1 MSEEIKKL
9 EPKVVWKHFYSLTRV
24 PRPSKHEEKIQ
35 QFILQFGDDLGLETL
50 RDKVGNIII
59 RKPAT
64 PGMEDRKGI
73 ILQAH
78 LDMVPQKNEATRH
91 DFENDPIITEID
103 GEWLKAKGTTL
114 GSDNG
119 IGVASI
125 MAVLESRDI
134 PHGPIEALLTCDEE
148 TGMTG
153 ANGLKPGLLHGE
165 ILLNLDS
172 EDEGELYI
180 GCAGGV
186 DVTAD
191 FNYQEVEV
199 PPFFIP
205 YRISLTGL
213 KGGHSGLDI
222 NLGRGN
228 ANKILNQFLFQSS
241 EKFGARLA
249 GFEGGNLRN
258 AIPREAFAV
267 VVIPESK
274 KDEFKA
280 FATAFEENAKT
291 MFLHADPGLMI
302 KVNSTIMPHHLID
315 EDTQNRLY
323 KALDELPN
331 GMISM
336 IKDMPEVVETSTNL
350 AIVKSKD
357 GKVFVACLL
366 RSSVDENKMKLAE
379 QMSGI
384 FKAAGASTEVTGE
397 YPGWKPDINSPILES
412 MKEVYRV
419 HFGKVPKVKV
429 IHAGLECGI
438 LGAQY
443 PHWDMISFGPTIRGP
458 HSPDEKV
465 HIESVGLFWEFLVET
480 LRKCPVKQRA

>member
-1 MSEEIKKL
+1 MSNEITSL
-9 EPKVVWKHFYSLTRV
+9 EPKALWKNFHSLTQV

-35 QFILQFGDDLGLETL
+35 QFMLQFGDDLGLETL

-64 PGMEDRKGI
+64 PGMEDRKGVV
-73 ILQAH
+73 LQAH
-78 LDMVPQKNEATRH
+78 LDMVPQKNTATKH
-91 DFENDPIITEID
+91 DFETDPILTVID
-103 GEWLKAKGTTL
+103 GEWVRAKGTTL

-119 IGVASI
+119 IGVAAI
-125 MAVLESRDI
+125 MTVLASKDI
-134 PHGPIEALLTCDEE
+134 AHGPIEALLTCDEE

-153 ANGLKPGLLHGE
+153 AEGLKPGVLHGE

-191 FNYQEVEV
+191 FTYKEVEV
-199 PPFFIP
+199 PPFYVP

-228 ANKILNQFLFQSS
+228 ANKILNQLILQAAARFDT
-241 EKFGARLA
+241 RLA
-249 GFEGGNLRN
+249 QFEGGNLRN
-258 AIPREAFAV
+258 AIPREAFATV
-267 VVIPESK
+267 VVPEAK
-274 KDEFKA
+274 KDAFKD
-280 FATAFEENAKT
+280 FVVEFEENAKL
-291 MFLHADPGLMI
+291 MFREADPGLMI
-302 KVNSTIMPHHLID
+302 TANSTKMPLHLID
-315 EDTQNRLY
+315 QDTQVKLQ
-323 KALDELPN
+323 KALDDAPN

-357 GKVFVACLL
+357 GNVFVACLL
-366 RSSVDENKMKLAE
+366 RSSVDANKMKLAE
-379 QMSGI
+379 QMDGI
-384 FKAAGASTEVTGE
+384 FKAAGAKTRIEGS
-397 YPGWKPDINSPILES
+397 YPGWKPNIHSPILET

-419 HFGKVPKVKV
+419 HFGKVPEVKV

-465 HIESVGLFWEFLVET
+465 HIASVGLFWEYLVET
-480 LRKCPVKQRA
+480 LKHCPTK

>member
-1 MSEEIKKL
+1 MSDEIKKL
-9 EPKVVWKHFYSLTRV
+9 EPKEVWKHFYALTQV
-24 PRPSKHEEKIQ
+24 PRPSKHEDKIQ
-35 QFILQFGDDLGLETL
+35 QFMLQFGDELGLETM

-78 LDMVPQKNEATRH
+78 LDMVPQKNSATNH
-91 DFENDPIITEID
+91 DFETDPITTVID
-103 GEWLKAKGTTL
+103 GEWVRAKGTTL

-125 MAVLESRDI
+125 MAVLESKEI
-134 PHGPIEALLTCDEE
+134 AHGPIEALLTCDEE

-191 FNYQEVEV
+191 FKFKEVEV
-199 PPFFIP
+199 PPFYVP
-205 YRISLTGL
+205 YKVSLTGL

-228 ANKILNQFLFQSS
+228 ANKILIELLKRAGD
-241 EKFGARLA
+241 KFGTRLA

-258 AIPREAFAV
+258 AIPREAFATV
-267 VVIPESK
+267 VLPESK
-274 KDEFKA
+274 KDAFKEFVA
-280 FATAFEENAKT
+280 DFEENAKT
-291 MFLHADPGLMI
+291 MFKEADPGLMI
-302 KVNSTIMPHHLID
+302 TVNTTRMPNHI
-315 EDTQNRLY
+315 
-323 KALDELPN
+323 LDENTQKNLYESLEILPN

-350 AIVKSKD
+350 AIVKTQNSV
-357 GKVFVACLL
+357 VFVACLL
-366 RSSVDENKMKLAE
+366 RSSVDDHKMKLAD

-384 FKAAGASTEVTGE
+384 FRNAGATATIAGE
-397 YPGWKPDINSPILES
+397 YPGWKPDIHSPILET

-419 HFGKVPKVKV
+419 HFGKIPQVKV

-465 HIESVGLFWEFLVET
+465 HIESVGLFWEFLMET
-480 LRKCPVKQRA
+480 LKKCPVK

>member
-1 MSEEIKKL
+1 MNNEIVNL
-9 EPKVVWKHFYSLTRV
+9 EPKAVWQNFYSLTQV

-35 QFILQFGDDLGLETL
+35 DFMLQFGDNLGLETF

-64 PGMEDRKGI
+64 PGLEDRKGI
-73 ILQAH
+73 ILQSH
-78 LDMVPQKNEATRH
+78 LDMVPQKNTATNH
-91 DFENDPIITEID
+91 DFETDPILTVID
-103 GEWLKAKGTTL
+103 GEWVKAKGTTL

-119 IGVASI
+119 IGVAAI
-125 MAVLESRDI
+125 MTILASKDI
-134 PHGPIEALLTCDEE
+134 PHGPVEALFTCDEE

-153 ANGLKPGLLHGE
+153 ANGIKPGMLKGD

-180 GCAGGV
+180 GCAGGI
-186 DVTAD
+186 DVTAE
-191 FNYQEVEV
+191 FTYKEVEV
-199 PPFFIP
+199 PPFYVP

-228 ANKILNQFLFQSS
+228 ANKILNQLLIQASH
-241 EKFGARLA
+241 KFGARLA
-249 GFEGGNLRN
+249 HFEGGNLRN
-258 AIPREAFAV
+258 AIPREAFAT

-274 KDEFKA
+274 KADFKD
-280 FATAFEENAKT
+280 FATSFEENAKT
-291 MFLHADPGLMI
+291 MFHEADPGLMI
-302 KVNSTIMPHHLID
+302 TINSTKMPFHIVD
-315 EDTQNRLY
+315 EDTQKRLY
-323 KALDELPN
+323 KALDEVPN

-357 GKVFVACLL
+357 GKIFIACLL
-366 RSSVDENKMKLAE
+366 RSSVDANKMKLSD
-379 QMSGI
+379 QMSAI
-384 FKAAGASTEVTGE
+384 FREAEAKTEVEGE
-397 YPGWKPDINSPILES
+397 YPGWKPNIQSPILEA
-412 MKEVYRV
+412 MKEVYRI
-419 HFGKVPKVKV
+419 HFGKVPAVKV

-465 HIESVGLFWEFLVET
+465 HIGSVGLFWEYLVET
-480 LRKCPVKQRA
+480 LKHCPVK

>member
-9 EPKVVWKHFYSLTRV
+9 EPKDLWNHFYSLTRV

-35 QFILQFGDDLGLETL
+35 QFMLQFGDEQGLETL

-78 LDMVPQKNEATRH
+78 LDMVPQKNSATNH
-91 DFENDPIITEID
+91 DFETDPINAVID
-103 GEWLKAKGTTL
+103 GEWVKAKGTTL

-119 IGVASI
+119 IGVAAI
-125 MAVLESRDI
+125 MSVLASKDI
-134 PHGPIEALLTCDEE
+134 PHGPVEALLTCDEE

-153 ANGLKPGLLHGE
+153 ANGLKPGLLQGE

-180 GCAGGV
+180 GCAGGI

-191 FNYQEVEV
+191 FKFSDVEV
-199 PPFFIP
+199 PPFYVP

-228 ANKILNQFLFQSS
+228 ANKILNQLLMQSA
-241 EKFGARLA
+241 GNYGVRLA
-249 GFEGGNLRN
+249 HIEGGNLRN
-258 AIPREAFAV
+258 AIPREAFATV
-267 VVIPESK
+267 VLPESN
-274 KDEFKA
+274 KDGFKEFVA
-280 FATAFEENAKT
+280 SFEENAKN
-291 MFLHADPGLMI
+291 MFREADPGLMI
-302 KVNSTIMPHHLID
+302 SVNTTKMPYHIID
-315 EDTQNRLY
+315 EETQKRLY

-336 IKDMPEVVETSTNL
+336 VKEMPGVVETSTNL
-350 AIVKSKD
+350 AIVKIKD
-357 GKVFVACLL
+357 GNIFVACLL
-366 RSSVDENKMKLAE
+366 RSSVDDNKKKLAE

-384 FKAAGASTEVTGE
+384 LKDAGAKVEVSGE
-397 YPGWKPDINSPILES
+397 YPGWKPNIHSPILET
-412 MKEVYRV
+412 MKEVYRMR
-419 HFGKVPKVKV
+419 FGKVPEVKV

-465 HIESVGLFWEFLVET
+465 HIASVGLFWDYLVET
-480 LRKCPVKQRA
+480 LKKCPVKHGA